1 MSSLDCEQDVLL
13 QYSMSRKLEKDDMV
27 EPPPPVP
34 RWVKVLAAIA
44 ALVVAVAIL
53 LMAIG
58 GGEHGPGRHVLSPG
72 ASPAT
77 V

>member
-1 MSSLDCEQDVLL
+1 
-13 QYSMSRKLEKDDMV
+13 MV